1 MPVLNANPLYVSALG
16 LGEHPDPANPGHSV
30 PGVAVQVVPGVALVQ
45 DLVGVQAVAVT
56 PLERVPIVAQGTVL
70 AALDERG
77 RERAVWT
84 INGSRMYFGIW
95 PDSAG
100 GAPTAL
106 YWTFLNRA
114 VTQLLGA

>member
-1 MPVLNANPLYVSALG
+1 M
-16 LGEHPDPANPGHSV
+16 
-30 PGVAVQVVPGVALVQ
+30 ALVQ
-45 DLVGVQAVAVT
+45 DLAGVQAVAVT

-84 INGSRMYFGIW
+84 SNGSRMYFGIW